1 MFYPRSSFWL
11 TLFLWCN
18 PVWAAEE
25 STTTT
30 ALANSPLNSTT
41 LLTTV
46 VGLMLVLS
54 IIGGLAWLIKRTGRF
69 SSSANGAIKVLAAM
83 PLGPRER
90 AVLLEVGDEQIL
102 VGVTS
107 QHIQTLHVLDK
118 TVAPTKSNEKHSF
131 KQHLQNILTKEQP

>member
-1 MFYPRSSFWL
+1 MFYPRSPFWL
-11 TLFLWCN
+11 TLIFWCN

-30 ALANSPLNSTT
+30 LAQSPLNSTT

-69 SSSANGAIKVLAAM
+69 SNSANGAIKVLAAM

-118 TVAPTKSNEKHSF
+118 KVAPTKNNEKHSF
-131 KQHLQNILTKEQP
+131 KQQLQNILTKEQP